1 MGDFNTE
8 CQNARNKMSENIEIP
23 LEQLEAVI
31 GDMTLILGARCID
44 GVVLAAD
51 RKFTGTD
58 TIGGI
63 HTTYNN
69 RKITGELDGI
79 STGFS
84 GDVGT
89 FQLFTISLRNHVNN
103 AGDGLSFDAMMLRV
117 SEIQLEF
124 YNRYENYRYKVLM
137 GAASKY
143 SRVHRSSLHYFE
155 SDGRCLPKSEPKAI
169 GSGSPYAYYFLK
181 RYWHENQTTMTQFAQ
196 LSDFIIRYVS
206 HPELTLDDAVGL
218 DNQDNQYQYPQIV
231 YIPDNPDFCRTY
243 NNGQPKVDCFPTTAQ
258 LIEFRRNSENML
270 DMLHQIPAP
279 WETDG

>member
-1 MGDFNTE
+1 
-8 CQNARNKMSENIEIP
+8 MSENIEIP
-23 LEQLEAVI
+23 LEQSEAVI

-69 RKITGELDGI
+69 SKITGELDGI

-103 AGDGLSFDAMMLRV
+103 TRDGLSFDATILRV
-117 SEIQLEF
+117 SEIQRGF
-124 YNRYENYRYKVLM
+124 YDRYENYRYKVLM
-137 GAASKY
+137 GVASKY
-143 SRVHRSSLHYFE
+143 SSVHRSSLYYFE

-196 LSDFIIRYVS
+196 LSDFIIRYIS

-243 NNGQPKVDCFPTTAQ
+243 NNGQPKVDCSPTTAQ

-270 DMLHQIPAP
+270 NILHRIPSP
-279 WETDG
+279 WLDG